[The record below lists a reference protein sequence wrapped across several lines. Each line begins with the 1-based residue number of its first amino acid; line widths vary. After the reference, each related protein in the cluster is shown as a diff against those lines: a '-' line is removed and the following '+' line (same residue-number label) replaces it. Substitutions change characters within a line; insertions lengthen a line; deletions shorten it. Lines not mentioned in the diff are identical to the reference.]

1 MSTARHPFTL
11 SMPHGVALVKGACRQ
26 PGQRSFGA
34 ASDSGALVMEH
45 EQHAVYSRRPSR
57 TVTTIAHL
65 AGRGAAL
72 EPLGW
77 TGRDATWLAL
87 VCLYSGVFLR
97 SQFVFQHGCS
107 FPTAHRFVKRLLQAA
122 AAREYPLSPDR
133 GRASEHFCHV
143 TARPIYRALGIE
155 HVRHRR
161 KGSSAL
167 LFRRL
172 LSLDYV
178 LEHPR
183 LPWLPTEQEKVD
195 HFTGLGVPLADLP
208 ERTFKGAVAPTVRHF
223 AVKLPI
229 AADERSASFVY
240 TVASSTDINQLDYW
254 GEGHQSL
261 WNALRRGGRT
271 VRVVAVTR
279 TAGQARSIG
288 RKLARWCG
296 PPPAALELSAEEQEL
311 MDDVQ
316 RAREIRNWRILDK
329 WGGIN
334 DAADAMLSIDERNNA
349 AAPPGPAIDGSSTH
363 VAERL
368 APDSITLP

>member
-1 MSTARHPFTL
+1 MTARPHPVIL
-11 SMPHGVALVKGACRQ
+11 
-26 PGQRSFGA
+26 
-34 ASDSGALVMEH
+34 
-45 EQHAVYSRRPSR
+45 
-57 TVTTIAHL
+57 HL
-65 AGRGAAL
+65 AGREAAL
-72 EPLGW
+72 KPLGW
-77 TGRDATWLAL
+77 TGRDAAWLAL
-87 VCLYSGVFLR
+87 ACLHSGVFLR
-97 SQFVFQHGCS
+97 SQYMAYRGCTTKS
-107 FPTAHRFVKRLLQAA
+107 AHRFVDRLLGAQAGHQH
-122 AAREYPLSPDR
+122 PLAPDQ
-133 GRASEHFCHV
+133 GGASEHLCHV

-161 KGSSAL
+161 RGSPGL

-178 LEHPR
+178 IEHPQ
-183 LPWLPTEQEKVD
+183 LPWLPTEQEKVA

-208 ERTFKGAVAPTVRHF
+208 QRTFKGAVAPTIRYF

-229 AADERSASFVY
+229 AADDRSATFVY
-240 TVASSTDINQLDYW
+240 TVASSADINQLDYW

-261 WNALRRGGRT
+261 WNALRRDGRT

-279 TAGQARSIG
+279 TPGQARSIG

-296 PPPAALELSAEEQEL
+296 PPPAALELSAAEQEL

-316 RAREIRNWRILDK
+316 RARETRNWRILDT
-329 WGGIN
+329 WGGVV
-334 DAADAMLSIDERNNA
+334 DAANALDRIQRRNNA